1 MDRLNEKPK
10 NLLRSSLP
18 LSAFSP
24 TSSPTGL
31 CGANN
36 KLSTNA
42 VCCRGL
48 ISLCSKLLLHTISL
62 PIDLQELWGRSVAK
76 VWRCGTSSGN
86 RPQPNCLCFV
96 SWSYWQLPLS
106 QPSWLQRNEQE
117 PANCN
122 GLFIISDQTLSYGPE
137 EAASFQT
144 ISEAL

>member
-1 MDRLNEKPK
+1 MDILNEIPE

-18 LSAFSP
+18 LSA
-24 TSSPTGL
+24 SSPTLGL

-42 VCCRGL
+42 ACRGGL

-62 PIDLQELWGRSVAK
+62 PIDLQELRGRSVAK

-86 RPQPNCLCFV
+86 RPRPNCLCFV

-122 GLFIISDQTLSYGPE
+122 GLFIISDQTLSYEPE